1 MVEMPVLPDGLAAM
15 RKLLDA
21 LETLGIQGI
30 NLLELCYPLR
40 NAAAFRSRGY
50 MVKNPPYRVLYD
62 YWYGGGL
69 PVAGSEET
77 CLALLEY
84 ALDRQM
90 RLGIHYCSGDN
101 KHTGQIYQQNTAGP
115 ISAMHY
121 LSGRDYFLKSAKV
134 FGDDAPRVLKVLRKT
149 GERHYHM
156 DDKRGFLEFPLR
168 RIADL
173 TDMDRNRG
181 VEVGISYSV
190 REIRDGEPVLR
201 ELKVDLAHPS
211 QFDLSADA

>member
-1 MVEMPVLPDGLAAM
+1 
-15 RKLLDA
+15 
-21 LETLGIQGI
+21 
-30 NLLELCYPLR
+30 LLEH
-40 NAAAFRSRGY
+40 
-50 MVKNPPYRVLYD
+50 
-62 YWYGGGL
+62 
-69 PVAGSEET
+69 
-77 CLALLEY
+77 